1 MGGKGSGRPQ
11 KSAKL
16 KLDFRVAVNFTEAE
30 FDAIKKAAAL
40 ADLSM
45 TEFCRR
51 EICKGLGIQP
61 VLPRMTIV

>member
-30 FDAIKKAAAL
+30 FDAIKKGAAARGSL
-40 ADLSM
+40 NDGVLSQGDM
-45 TEFCRR
+45 
-51 EICKGLGIQP
+51 
-61 VLPRMTIV
+61 